1 MGRPDDTST
10 GQAAGNPGRR
20 DGPRHRGFACPGSRP
35 ARRIMARLDN
45 VVRPRGDRFGPEF
58 HGQRRDEAWR
68 PSGRRVGGCLRSPRG
83 ERHSE
88 CGNVMGRDADRLG
101 QLARIARVKAD
112 GELRTYSARR
122 AQADAMQRQVDA
134 VRDELTQAIAS
145 PGSDALEQWR
155 QTTALVGYRSEQ
167 LQQAEAALNRIRPGL
182 ETARQA
188 AIRAFGRAEAL
199 TQLQALTRAQSD
211 LDRQRRGG

>member
-1 MGRPDDTST
+1 MTPAPDKPLEIPGAATVRGIAALHVRAADRPGGLWLGST
-10 GQAAGNPGRR
+10 TWCAPEAT
-20 DGPRHRGFACPGSRP
+20 DS
-35 ARRIMARLDN
+35 AR
-45 VVRPRGDRFGPEF
+45 
-58 HGQRRDEAWR
+58 R

>member
-1 MGRPDDTST
+1 M
-10 GQAAGNPGRR
+10 
-20 DGPRHRGFACPGSRP
+20 
-35 ARRIMARLDN
+35 
-45 VVRPRGDRFGPEF
+45 
-58 HGQRRDEAWR
+58 
-68 PSGRRVGGCLRSPRG
+68 SGRQDALARIGSAGRCPAAACGHGGAKDALKDAANTGR
-83 ERHSE
+83 
-88 CGNVMGRDADRLG
+88 VMGRNTDRLG

-134 VRDELTQAIAS
+134 VRDELRQAIAS

-155 QTTALVGYRSEQ
+155 RTTALVGYRSEQ
-167 LQQAEAALNRIRPGL
+167 LQQAEAALTRIRPGL

-199 TQLQALTRAQSD
+199 TQLQALTRAQIQ

>member
-1 MGRPDDTST
+1 
-10 GQAAGNPGRR
+10 
-20 DGPRHRGFACPGSRP
+20 
-35 ARRIMARLDN
+35 
-45 VVRPRGDRFGPEF
+45 
-58 HGQRRDEAWR
+58 
-68 PSGRRVGGCLRSPRG
+68 
-83 ERHSE
+83 
-88 CGNVMGRDADRLG
+88 MGRDADRLG